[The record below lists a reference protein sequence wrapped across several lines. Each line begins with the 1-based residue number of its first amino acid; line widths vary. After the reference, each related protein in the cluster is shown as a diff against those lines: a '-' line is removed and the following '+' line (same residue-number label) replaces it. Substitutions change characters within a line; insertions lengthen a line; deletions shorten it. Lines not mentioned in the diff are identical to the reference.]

1 MKELTPYT
9 LTNINLE
16 ARVLGA
22 CLEYSWAAE
31 KVFSVLPLTAFTEY
45 LNEAKIVYEM
55 HMARKPIDI
64 TTVYEYSKAQ
74 KINHANW
81 ASFTNVSSNPANLK
95 EHCYILQQYQLTRD
109 LLNMHNKAIQDLLSG
124 TSPYE
129 CLANAKNMLSEAV
142 IAGGADSF
150 TIQSIDTMGLISN
163 TIKNGYKCFEL
174 PWKSYGNYRIEFE
187 YTNLVIIAAEP
198 SVGKTALMLNIAF
211 HLSAKGEPV
220 TIFNFESGVEKLKM
234 RMLSMFSAIPLER
247 IKRGLLNDSELVQV
261 EQADRALSNYPI
273 YLNEN
278 ARDIISLEVAIRDLH
293 SKGCKL
299 FFVDNMSNVT
309 LPQAERT
316 DLRIGEYL
324 QQLTRI
330 KKDLG
335 VTICILTHLSR
346 ENASNKSNLTSRL
359 RNSGNY
365 EQDADMI
372 LFLQNDETDYVKLI
386 CAKNRDGAK
395 FETLLTFTKETQQF
409 KDANSIEDAI
419 FDVYNPYEMK
429 LGNDDEIVF

>member
-1 MKELTPYT
+1 MKEITPYN
-9 LTNINLE
+9 LINTDLE

-31 KVFSVLPLTAFTEY
+31 KVFSVLPLSAFASYTK
-45 LNEAKIVYEM
+45 EAEVIHEL
-55 HMARKPIDI
+55 HINRKPIDLV
-64 TTVYEYSKAQ
+64 TAFEASKG
-74 KINHANW
+74 KGISPANW
-81 ASFTNVSSNPANLK
+81 TAFTNVSSNPANLK

-109 LLNMHNKAIQDLLSG
+109 LLTMHNNAVQQLLSG
-124 TSPYE
+124 ASPYE
-129 CLANAKNMLSEAV
+129 CLETTKKALSDAIIV
-142 IAGGADSF
+142 GGADSF
-150 TIQSIDTMGLISN
+150 SINTVKTLEIVYD
-163 TIKNGYKCFEL
+163 TIKNGYKCFQL
-174 PWKSYGNYRIEFE
+174 PWKAYGNYNIEFE
-187 YTNLVIIAAEP
+187 YTNLVILAAEP

-211 HLSAKGEPV
+211 HIASKGESV
-220 TIFNFESGVEKLKM
+220 AVFNFESGVEKLKM

-247 IKRGLLNDSELVQV
+247 IKRGLLNDSELLQV
-261 EQADRALSNYPI
+261 ERADQTLSNYPI
-273 YLNEN
+273 YLNES
-278 ARDIISLEVAIRDLH
+278 ARNVISLEVAIRDLY

-330 KKDLG
+330 KKELG

-346 ENASNKSNLTSRL
+346 ENANNKSNLMSRL

-365 EQDADMI
+365 EQDADMV
-372 LFLQNDETDYVKLI
+372 LFLIPDENEFVKLI
-386 CAKNRDGAK
+386 CAKNRDGSK

-409 KDANSIEDAI
+409 KDAASFEDAI
-419 FDVYNPYEMK
+419 FENYNPYTMPV
-429 LGNDDEIVF
+429 GNDVDIIF